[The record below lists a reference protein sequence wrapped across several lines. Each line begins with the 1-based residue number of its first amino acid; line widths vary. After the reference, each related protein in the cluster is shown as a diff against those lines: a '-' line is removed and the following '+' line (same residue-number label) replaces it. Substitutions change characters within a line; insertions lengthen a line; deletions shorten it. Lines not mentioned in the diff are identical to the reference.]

1 MPSGTRAFPGIVW
14 SVREPGTNLS
24 DLPDGRRTLVR
35 LNAGT
40 RVREE
45 GRQGDAVHVRTP
57 DGRHGWVPA
66 RDLLAGRQPKPPPPP
81 AQPMSPS
88 RQPPGRIRHVRE
100 PGTGLID
107 RAASASSPVPAGM
120 RVLEIGREGDL
131 TWVILP
137 DGRAGWVPASA
148 LF

>member
-1 MPSGTRAFPGIVW
+1 M
-14 SVREPGTNLS
+14 
-24 DLPDGRRTLVR
+24 
-35 LNAGT
+35 
-40 RVREE
+40 
-45 GRQGDAVHVRTP
+45 
-57 DGRHGWVPA
+57 
-66 RDLLAGRQPKPPPPP
+66 
-81 AQPMSPS
+81 
-88 RQPPGRIRHVRE
+88 RE

-131 TWVILP
+131 AWVILP